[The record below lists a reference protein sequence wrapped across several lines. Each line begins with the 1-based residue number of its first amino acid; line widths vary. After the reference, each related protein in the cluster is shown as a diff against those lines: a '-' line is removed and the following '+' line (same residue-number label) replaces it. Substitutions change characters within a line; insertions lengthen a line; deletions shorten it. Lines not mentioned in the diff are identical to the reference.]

1 MLKLMGQTRF
11 PGGAG
16 AGPDTDAGLLKI
28 TLKLAFPAARCRASE
43 FLRRLDGG
51 METQSEG
58 ARL

>member
-28 TLKLAFPAARCRASE
+28 TLKLASPAVRCPASDV
-43 FLRRLDGG
+43 FRRLDGG
-51 METQSEG
+51 MET
-58 ARL
+58 